1 MIEQAVQLIGA
12 AMVLAGFVALQLG
25 RVRVSDVTYL
35 MALNAAGSGMLLVVA
50 VLDREWGFILL
61 EVVWTGVALF
71 GLVRASLAPRHRSAS
86 RA

>member
-35 MALNAAGSGMLLVVA
+35 ALNAAGSGMLLVVA

-61 EVVWTGVALF
+61 EGVWTGVALF
-71 GLVRASLAPRHRSAS
+71 GLIRATLTPRHRSATKV
-86 RA
+86 